1 MKSGNED
8 LMKGSEKEKQ
18 RIIKYRYYKVMNKV
32 YDSIKENS
40 RQLQTD
46 RVQRTRRSNK
56 RTGRYGK
63 EKRARKAKGKENKVK
78 KVVKTKMRF

>member
-8 LMKGSEKEKQ
+8 LMKGSEKEKE

-40 RQLQTD
+40 GQLQTD

-56 RTGRYGK
+56 ITGRYGK
-63 EKRARKAKGKENKVK
+63 EKRRERPRGK
-78 KVVKTKMRF
+78 KTK